1 MPSISEIAEIAYNAL
16 ECEKQ
21 LLDKYRTPEAV
32 LDYLQN
38 DENFIS
44 LSEIIKAVMVKA
56 QICEYNTPLST
67 YVDALFLRLIKQ
79 DKECNYKTIPKNTV
93 LNWLNGTSRSIRKRF
108 TVIKICFALG
118 LDLDESKDLL
128 NKCGYNGLNVRNAE
142 EATYM
147 YCILKN
153 KSLFNAR
160 KILSIYKTDISDNQD
175 KINHS
180 GDTTILLREELL
192 FNNVSWQNDEQ
203 FINTF
208 LKPNRAKFIGYS
220 INTVHSYYKIKNVI
234 SLSEIIKAVMVKA
247 QICEYNTPLSTYV
260 DALFLRLIKQDKE
273 CNYKT
278 IPKNT
283 VLNWLNGTSRSI
295 RKRFTVIKICFA
307 LGLDL
312 DESKDLLN
320 KCGYN
325 GLNVR
330 NAEEATYMYCI
341 LKNKSLFNARKI
353 LSIYKTDISDN
364 QDKINHSGD
373 TTILLREELLFNN
386 VSWQNDEQFINTFLK
401 PNRAK
406 FIGYSINTVHS
417 YYKIKNGWFIS
428 VIIYQL
434 KQEEVLL
441 RDILEQNDDYSSGVL
456 NKENA
461 SLTRKDIAFTKAF
474 KSALKRYKERVSMI
488 LKNTSATDT
497 KHKPTKI
504 SETLLKAH
512 SLLTEDML
520 NAFFVFSTIKKSY
533 IENENDIQEQK
544 ELSIFL
550 SYIIKIE
557 GILKITIQH
566 ICNHNKRIRPLT
578 LSSLS
583 DSVMKEFPIPGG
595 FSKYEQ
601 APSIIDKGMIIR
613 KTIILMYYLEY
624 AYEWFYNA
632 QAETFGSEIGSK
644 NISVL
649 FKKFS
654 FENFIN
660 ELNKIL
666 TDCNLPTLYP
676 ALQFDWLILRS
687 VRKFDVSDYDDLVDG
702 SPAKFFND
710 VLAYSFGEIPS
721 EEEF

>member
-1 MPSISEIAEIAYNAL
+1 MEDIFMPSISEIAEIAYNAL

-192 FNNVSWQNDEQ
+192 FNNVSWQD
-203 FINTF
+203 
-208 LKPNRAKFIGYS
+208 
-220 INTVHSYYKIKNVI
+220 
-234 SLSEIIKAVMVKA
+234 
-247 QICEYNTPLSTYV
+247 
-260 DALFLRLIKQDKE
+260 
-273 CNYKT
+273 
-278 IPKNT
+278 
-283 VLNWLNGTSRSI
+283 
-295 RKRFTVIKICFA
+295 
-307 LGLDL
+307 
-312 DESKDLLN
+312 
-320 KCGYN
+320 
-325 GLNVR
+325 
-330 NAEEATYMYCI
+330 
-341 LKNKSLFNARKI
+341 
-353 LSIYKTDISDN
+353 
-364 QDKINHSGD
+364 
-373 TTILLREELLFNN
+373 
-386 VSWQNDEQFINTFLK
+386 DEQFINTFLK

-557 GILKITIQH
+557 GIVKITIQH

>member
-1 MPSISEIAEIAYNAL
+1 MEDIFMQSISEIAQIAYNAL

-21 LLDKYRTPEAV
+21 LLDEYRTPEAV

-38 DENFIS
+38 DKNFIS

-79 DKECNYKTIPKNTV
+79 DEECNYKTIPKNTV
-93 LNWLNGTSRSIRKRF
+93 RNWLNGTSRSIRKRF
-108 TVIKICFALG
+108 TVIKICFALS
-118 LDLDESKDLL
+118 LDLDKSKDLL

-153 KSLFNAR
+153 KSLVNAR
-160 KILSIYKTDISDNQD
+160 KILSIYKRLPPPSDISDNQD

-180 GDTTILLREELL
+180 GDTTILLRKELL

-208 LKPNRAKFIGYS
+208 LKPNR
-220 INTVHSYYKIKNVI
+220 T
-234 SLSEIIKAVMVKA
+234 
-247 QICEYNTPLSTYV
+247 
-260 DALFLRLIKQDKE
+260 
-273 CNYKT
+273 
-278 IPKNT
+278 
-283 VLNWLNGTSRSI
+283 
-295 RKRFTVIKICFA
+295 
-307 LGLDL
+307 
-312 DESKDLLN
+312 
-320 KCGYN
+320 
-325 GLNVR
+325 
-330 NAEEATYMYCI
+330 
-341 LKNKSLFNARKI
+341 
-353 LSIYKTDISDN
+353 
-364 QDKINHSGD
+364 
-373 TTILLREELLFNN
+373 
-386 VSWQNDEQFINTFLK
+386 
-401 PNRAK
+401 K

-461 SLTRKDIAFTKAF
+461 NLTKKDIAFTQAF
-474 KSALKRYKERVSMI
+474 KSALKRYKKRVSMI

-497 KHKPTKI
+497 KYKPTTI

>member
-160 KILSIYKTDISDNQD
+160 KILSIYNRLPPPPDISDNQD

-180 GDTTILLREELL
+180 GDTTILLRKELL
-192 FNNVSWQNDEQ
+192 FNNVSWQDDEQ

-208 LKPNRAKFIGYS
+208 LKPNRAKFIG
-220 INTVHSYYKIKNVI
+220 
-234 SLSEIIKAVMVKA
+234 
-247 QICEYNTPLSTYV
+247 
-260 DALFLRLIKQDKE
+260 F
-273 CNYKT
+273 
-278 IPKNT
+278 
-283 VLNWLNGTSRSI
+283 
-295 RKRFTVIKICFA
+295 
-307 LGLDL
+307 
-312 DESKDLLN
+312 
-320 KCGYN
+320 
-325 GLNVR
+325 
-330 NAEEATYMYCI
+330 
-341 LKNKSLFNARKI
+341 
-353 LSIYKTDISDN
+353 
-364 QDKINHSGD
+364 
-373 TTILLREELLFNN
+373 
-386 VSWQNDEQFINTFLK
+386 
-401 PNRAK
+401 
-406 FIGYSINTVHS
+406 SINTVHS

-497 KHKPTKI
+497 KHKPTTI

-533 IENENDIQEQK
+533 IENENDIQGQK

-566 ICNHNKRIRPLT
+566 ICGHNKRIRPLT
-578 LSSLS
+578 PSSLS
-583 DSVMKEFPIPGG
+583 DSVMKEFPTPGG

>member
-1 MPSISEIAEIAYNAL
+1 MEDIFMPSISEIAEIAYNAL

-160 KILSIYKTDISDNQD
+160 KILSIY
-175 KINHS
+175 
-180 GDTTILLREELL
+180 
-192 FNNVSWQNDEQ
+192 
-203 FINTF
+203 
-208 LKPNRAKFIGYS
+208 NR
-220 INTVHSYYKIKNVI
+220 
-234 SLSEIIKAVMVKA
+234 L
-247 QICEYNTPLSTYV
+247 P
-260 DALFLRLIKQDKE
+260 
-273 CNYKT
+273 
-278 IPKNT
+278 PPP
-283 VLNWLNGTSRSI
+283 
-295 RKRFTVIKICFA
+295 
-307 LGLDL
+307 
-312 DESKDLLN
+312 
-320 KCGYN
+320 
-325 GLNVR
+325 
-330 NAEEATYMYCI
+330 
-341 LKNKSLFNARKI
+341 
-353 LSIYKTDISDN
+353 DISDN

>member
-93 LNWLNGTSRSIRKRF
+93 LNWLNGTNRSIRKRF

-160 KILSIYKTDISDNQD
+160 KILSIYNRLPPPPDISDNQD

-180 GDTTILLREELL
+180 GDTTILLRKELL
-192 FNNVSWQNDEQ
+192 FNNVSWQDDEQ

-208 LKPNRAKFIGYS
+208 LKPNRAKFIG
-220 INTVHSYYKIKNVI
+220 
-234 SLSEIIKAVMVKA
+234 
-247 QICEYNTPLSTYV
+247 
-260 DALFLRLIKQDKE
+260 F
-273 CNYKT
+273 
-278 IPKNT
+278 
-283 VLNWLNGTSRSI
+283 
-295 RKRFTVIKICFA
+295 
-307 LGLDL
+307 
-312 DESKDLLN
+312 
-320 KCGYN
+320 
-325 GLNVR
+325 
-330 NAEEATYMYCI
+330 
-341 LKNKSLFNARKI
+341 
-353 LSIYKTDISDN
+353 
-364 QDKINHSGD
+364 
-373 TTILLREELLFNN
+373 
-386 VSWQNDEQFINTFLK
+386 
-401 PNRAK
+401 
-406 FIGYSINTVHS
+406 SINTVHS

-497 KHKPTKI
+497 KHKPTTI

-533 IENENDIQEQK
+533 IENENDIQGQK

-566 ICNHNKRIRPLT
+566 ICGHNKRIRPLT
-578 LSSLS
+578 PSSLS
-583 DSVMKEFPIPGG
+583 DSVMKEFPTPGG